1 MEEKKKKRWRP
12 SLAAYRELEE
22 VIHRQVMELDGWRE
36 KYRKLLGQKAGR
48 QGKVFSEEEY
58 NDLLSKKNTAEL
70 SNGYMEQQLESV
82 RDANETLREL
92 NESLCVEVDYLKNR
106 GFWARVFN
114 RL

>member
-48 QGKVFSEEEY
+48 QKSI
-58 NDLLSKKNTAEL
+58 
-70 SNGYMEQQLESV
+70 
-82 RDANETLREL
+82 
-92 NESLCVEVDYLKNR
+92 
-106 GFWARVFN
+106 
-114 RL
+114 